1 MGKKGQRSCAQV
13 REIPRN
19 TPHPFLQER
28 GVSMQRK
35 IQALG
40 PDLVVGGHGHSLL
53 LSHHE
58 TIGKDVN

>member
-1 MGKKGQRSCAQV
+1 MGKKDREASAQV

-28 GVSMQRK
+28 RSSMQGK

-40 PDLVVGGHGHSLL
+40 QM
-53 LSHHE
+53 
-58 TIGKDVN
+58 